1 MTLTSGGP
9 AVGLW
14 RPSGTASSRPSLK
27 KVQVRVVPVAA
38 RLVVWKSP
46 KPVLKIA
53 RLELWGSMSISVI
66 QCGPGLAQGELPRDL
81 VAVRRAAVQV
91 LPPSVER

>member
-1 MTLTSGGP
+1 M
-9 AVGLW
+9 
-14 RPSGTASSRPSLK
+14 K

-46 KPVLKIA
+46 KPVLKSA
-53 RLELWGSMSISVI
+53 RPELWGSMSMSVI
-66 QCGPGLAQGELPRDL
+66 QCGPGLAQGELPSDL